1 MANVV
6 VLGAGGWGLAL
17 ALDALQC
24 GHRVTVWSPFENE
37 IELLR
42 TTREHTKL
50 LPGVKLPAEIA
61 FSTNLCCA
69 LSANACILAVPST
82 AVRQT
87 AGRLAQVGY
96 NGLIINVAKGLEH
109 DTLYRL
115 SQVIEQECPNSTV
128 AVLSGPSHAEEVARG
143 IPTTVAVAARDMA
156 VAEQVQELLMTQNF
170 RIYTNPDM
178 LGVELGGALKN
189 IIAVA
194 AGMIDGLQ
202 MGDNTKAALVTR
214 GLAEMC
220 RLGVQMGADE
230 KTFMGLTGLGDL
242 VVTCT
247 SPHSRNHRFGQLVG
261 SGTNVQTALQTVGTV
276 EGYYAARSANALAQK
291 YGVEMPITRQCCE
304 ILFHGAAPI
313 ETLHQLMGRAQ
324 KAEC

>member
-24 GHRVTVWSPFENE
+24 GHTVTVWSPFENE
-37 IELLR
+37 IEMLCTL
-42 TTREHTKL
+42 REHKKL
-50 LPGVKLPAEIA
+50 LPGIQLSAEIA
-61 FSTNLCCA
+61 FTTDIARTLVA
-69 LSANACILAVPST
+69 DACILAVPST

-87 AGRLAQVGY
+87 AARLAKVGY

-109 DTLYRL
+109 ETLYRL
-115 SQVIEQECPNSTV
+115 SQVIEEECPANAV
-128 AVLSGPSHAEEVARG
+128 AALSGPSHAEEVARG
-143 IPTTVAVAARDMA
+143 IPTTVAAASKDLA
-156 VAEQVQELLMTQNF
+156 VAEQVQQLLMTGHF
-170 RIYTNPDM
+170 RIYTNPDL

-194 AGMIDGLQ
+194 AGIIDGLQ

-220 RLGVQMGADE
+220 RLGVKMGADE

-247 SPHSRNHRFGQLVG
+247 SPHSRNHRFGKLVG
-261 SGTNVQTALQTVGTV
+261 SGVDVQTALQTVGTV
-276 EGYYAARSANALAQK
+276 EGYFAARSAIKLAQK
-291 YGVEMPITRQCCE
+291 YGVEMPITQQCCE

-313 ETLHQLMGRAQ
+313 ETLNQLMGRSQ
-324 KAEC
+324 KAEV